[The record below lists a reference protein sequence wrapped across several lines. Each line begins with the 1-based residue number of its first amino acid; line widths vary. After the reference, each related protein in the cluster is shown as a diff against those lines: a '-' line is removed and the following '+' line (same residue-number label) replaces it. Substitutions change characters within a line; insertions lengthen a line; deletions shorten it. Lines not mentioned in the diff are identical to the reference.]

1 MKMKNLKIACFVA
14 CVAMM
19 SVSGPARLNETG
31 MNWMPVTSAVAE
43 DETAQLRQQ
52 GNDAYNAENYE
63 EAVKWYTRAAVEG
76 DAEAQRMLGVC
87 YEYGRGVTQDEFEA
101 FNWYGK
107 SAAQGNAKAQNSVG
121 FYYGTGRVVDQ
132 DYTKAVEWYTKSAE
146 QGYEVA
152 QCNLGLYYENG
163 RGVEQDYVKAVGWYT
178 ESAEQG
184 YAAA

>member
-31 MNWMPVTSAVAE
+31 MNWMPMTSAVAE
-43 DETAQLRQQ
+43 DETAQLRRQ

-63 EAVKWYTRAAVEG
+63 EAVKWYTRAAVKG

-121 FYYGTGRVVDQ
+121 FCYERGQGVTQ
-132 DYTKAVEWYTKSAE
+132 DYEKAVE
-146 QGYEVA
+146 
-152 QCNLGLYYENG
+152 
-163 RGVEQDYVKAVGWYT
+163 
-178 ESAEQG
+178 
-184 YAAA
+184 